1 MKIWKKNTTDYYIYD
16 YTSEMSKKE
25 LFQKIQKRL
34 NLKGFYRV
42 IVTKKKIGVF
52 MQLILIENSLYKD
65 TLDLKIEEDETCEIY
80 YCTEDYFLIHK
91 SSSILFFENKYYVLV
106 KDDFDFM
113 IENLEFGE
121 FVFSSSIEDVLRKAL
136 IIK

>member
-16 YTSEMSKKE
+16 YTPEISKKE
-25 LFQKIQKRL
+25 IFQKIQKKL

-42 IVTKKKIGVF
+42 MVTKKKIGNF
-52 MQLILIENSLYKD
+52 MQLILIENSLYRD

-91 SSSILFFENKYYVLV
+91 SSSILFFENKYYVPVEDL
-106 KDDFDFM
+106 DFV
-113 IENLEFGE
+113 IEKLEFGE
-121 FVFSSSIEDVLRKAL
+121 FVFSSSIEDILRKAVIL
-136 IIK
+136 K